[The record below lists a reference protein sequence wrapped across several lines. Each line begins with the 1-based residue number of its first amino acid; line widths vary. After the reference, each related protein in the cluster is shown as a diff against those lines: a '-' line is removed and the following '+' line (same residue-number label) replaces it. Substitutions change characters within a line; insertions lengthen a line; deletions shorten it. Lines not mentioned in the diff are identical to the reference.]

1 MNTNDKLLWNKIRRI
16 LGKRKKVSLQL
27 KDKDW
32 ELFIKN
38 WEENVFNK

>member
-16 LGKRKKVSLQL
+16 LGKRENILLQL
-27 KDKDW
+27 KDKDL

-38 WEENVFNK
+38 WEENVFNR